1 MKLKKIVSLALA
13 GVLAL
18 TAFSGCAA
26 GSTGNVYANK
36 SMYSKIVAEL
46 DEETKEEIRFTYS
59 STAAEDLKKAAE
71 RAGAAIPADTEEWD
85 EWCKSIKAYLGDI
98 DANYAKTISSSSDEK
113 EVKKEQQGTAVYAF
127 GVPGANENYVAR
139 KIAEF
144 FDEKVESKNLPE
156 KSGNYD
162 GGKYYYAYSYTA
174 EMGVVEVKDAVT
186 GQNFYGV
193 VVVLH
198 RIPAKTNNA

>member
-26 GSTGNVYANK
+26 GSTSNVYANK

-71 RAGAAIPADTEEWD
+71 RAGAAIPADTED
-85 EWCKSIKAYLGDI
+85 WCDSIKTYLEDI

-127 GVPGANENYVAR
+127 GVLGANENYVAR

-144 FDEKVESKNLPE
+144 FDEEVESKNLPE